1 MISIVTVGPQCTGK
15 STLIKELKKAYPD
28 FMYQKEFVRAIL
40 PKDKVNRAELETQK
54 IILDTQVKFLKK
66 NANLISDRSPLD
78 SYCYTYVLKSQG
90 LSDISDEDMKKLEEE
105 SKRALQE
112 DVDVIFFLPIEFPL
126 TDDGYRTMDEEQR
139 AQVEDVMLDHIAK
152 WGLTSKVKFIRGD
165 IDSRVMYCRGIID
178 GYLLRDNK

>member
-66 NANLISDRSPLD
+66 NANLNML
-78 SYCYTYVLKSQG
+78 L
-90 LSDISDEDMKKLEEE
+90 
-105 SKRALQE
+105 
-112 DVDVIFFLPIEFPL
+112 FFL
-126 TDDGYRTMDEEQR
+126 D
-139 AQVEDVMLDHIAK
+139 
-152 WGLTSKVKFIRGD
+152 
-165 IDSRVMYCRGIID
+165 
-178 GYLLRDNK
+178 